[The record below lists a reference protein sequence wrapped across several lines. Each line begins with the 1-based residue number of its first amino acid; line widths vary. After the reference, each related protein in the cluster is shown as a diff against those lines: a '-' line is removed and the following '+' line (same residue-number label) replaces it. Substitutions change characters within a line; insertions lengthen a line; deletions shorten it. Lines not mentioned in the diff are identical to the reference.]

1 MDRISEAGRHA
12 LTMSTLAVWAVHLLT
27 ASGAALALGAALA
40 VAHANWQLVFLCLGI
55 ALIVDGVD
63 GTIARRINVKERM
76 PWFDGAA
83 LDFVV
88 DYATYVFVPAM
99 VIADGG
105 LMSQPLATIAGIV
118 VAVFGALYFA
128 DTRMKTVDKGFR
140 GFPAIWN
147 TLAFLL
153 MVYRPVEPV
162 AALAVAICAALTFAP
177 IEFIPP
183 VRVVR
188 LRIVTWTV
196 AIAWAV
202 LAITTLIYNLN
213 PGLPMLVALGAAS
226 LYLGL
231 IGIVLQLTRARDGT

>member
-1 MDRISEAGRHA
+1 
-12 LTMSTLAVWAVHLLT
+12 MSTLAVWAVHLLT

-40 VAHANWQLVFLCLGI
+40 VAHADWQLVFLCLGV
-55 ALIVDGVD
+55 ALIVDGID
-63 GTIARRINVKERM
+63 GTIARRMNVKERL

-105 LMSQPLATIAGIV
+105 LISEPLATIAGIV

-128 DTRMKTVDKGFR
+128 DKRMKTVDKGFR

-153 MVYRPVEPV
+153 MVYRPPEVV
-162 AALAVAICAALTFAP
+162 AAFAVGICAALTFAP
-177 IEFIPP
+177 IEFVHP

-188 LRIVTWTV
+188 LRTITWTV
-196 AIAWAV
+196 TLAWAV
-202 LAITTLIYNLN
+202 LAITTLAYDLN
-213 PGLPMLVALGAAS
+213 PGVPILIGLGAAS

-231 IGIVLQLTRARDGT
+231 IGAVLQLTRARHGA